1 MDFGQQEVAAL
12 GLRILYGTSQA
23 ALVEACVNEI
33 DSAGDP
39 FRAMLLVPEQTKAEA
54 ERLYLERTGRSGIL
68 LAEIL
73 SFSRLA
79 YRVLGEIGGLSRD
92 CVDTIGKSI
101 LLHSLLKEN
110 RSQLRSLGVG
120 AGRPGFVPQ
129 VAHVLGDLRRHGVEP
144 GPLRKAAESAHGE
157 DMAFSAKAEDLA
169 FLMEH
174 YSARMTDL
182 GLYDRED
189 DLWRLADAFGT
200 LKTEMDKKRGGGGD
214 LPWPVSRGEFLAST
228 SVWIAGFAQTRD
240 FTPQE
245 YAVLSGLVDVC
256 AQVTVTVCS
265 DAVPESIVSAEFGP
279 DAFRIGRRTAGRL
292 AARYRGTTARQVPSV
307 PAQPFDRIGL
317 AIVQGSDPP
326 ADPDLIPED
335 APAVTTAVFRGREE
349 EIRWV
354 AGEIRRLTLTCG
366 YRYTDISIGVSS
378 PAAYLAPLRAVFRE
392 FGLSPFI
399 DEPRPL
405 VGTPLYRFLRGLL
418 DLQVQDW
425 SLPAMTACLRSDFC
439 SIRRDE
445 ADLLE
450 NFYLSRGITGASRV
464 FDDRRYRA
472 GYDSLTVLPSSD
484 SEEDG
489 LEPEPD
495 ELAGDRH
502 GRKSSDTVV
511 AREAKRIRDRVLQPL
526 REFLKK
532 MAADPSCLGKCRLL
546 SDFLEAYGVRD
557 AVEKRAAGL
566 HASSEDEAA
575 ITLVRAWNSI
585 SRVLEQMSVIAGT
598 GRYGMEEFRDALAA
612 GMEGAQSGAIPPVI
626 DRIAVSGYARAG
638 FRRARAIFLLG
649 ADEDSFPGTA
659 APEGLLKDP
668 DRERISRQLDVR
680 LPSVLRDQ
688 VFADAALA
696 YGLMTAPADALYMT
710 VPANGRPPS
719 GYMDLLR
726 SVVPEGRHL
735 TVGPPDTQDPRIGA
749 RRPAHRYLLSASADP
764 TVLGDA
770 GRLAVLRALADTLGL
785 SEMEQERGRWHGWLE
800 EDRVTVQLPAGLVRA
815 ATGVQPTMSV
825 SQLERYSACPFAYFS
840 QYLIR
845 LQERDVWS
853 PQATDAGSVLHGI
866 LELAVRNLGEE
877 LSKARDDK
885 DRLATLERWNSLDFK
900 AFAGDCMRLIA
911 ERDGYGMF
919 YDAGIRAS
927 GGRRVLHLG
936 AASLRAVIGQFSVAG
951 VAPIHTEWHFG
962 TGDSANADALTL
974 NVRGV
979 RVTFRGVIDRVDRIN
994 RVAESDPGDPGTSD
1008 ASVNTFRI
1016 IDYKSGDIHFD
1027 PDKVFYGLSLQLP
1040 AYATAYRG
1048 LHPGFV
1054 PTEMGYFRFQAP
1066 VAAYAAHE
1074 GSREAV
1080 DSLERIDRQFKL
1092 HCTGLSPGEIEEVT
1106 CHTMGRM
1113 HALCGALLSG
1123 KADARPA
1130 RIGPAPAACRYC
1142 SYKALCGHEGKT
1154 FFHMKPLAEL
1164 VSSDVESKRMKKMI
1178 HMIRRTA
1185 AVED

>member
-1 MDFGQQEVAAL
+1 M

-23 ALVEACVNEI
+23 ALVEACVTEI

-54 ERLYLERTGRSGIL
+54 ERLYLERTGRTGIL

-79 YRVLGEIGGLSRD
+79 YRVLGEIGGLSREG
-92 CVDTIGKSI
+92 VDTIGKSI
-101 LLHSLLKEN
+101 LLHSLLKEH

-144 GPLRKAAESAHGE
+144 GPLRLAAESAHGE
-157 DMAFSAKAEDLA
+157 DRAFSAKAEDLA
-169 FLMEH
+169 FLMER

-189 DLWRLADAFGT
+189 DLWRLADALGT
-200 LKTEMDKKRGGGGD
+200 LKTETEKKRDRGGD

-256 AQVTVTVCS
+256 TQVTVTVCTDS
-265 DAVPESIVSAEFGP
+265 VPDKHEAAESGP
-279 DAFRIGRRTAGRL
+279 DTFRIGRRTAGRL
-292 AARYRGTTARQVPSV
+292 ASRYMGTATRQVPGDLD
-307 PAQPFDRIGL
+307 QPFDRIGL
-317 AIVQGSDPP
+317 AILQGSEAHACPVRLPP
-326 ADPDLIPED
+326 DKA
-335 APAVTTAVFRGREE
+335 AVTTAVFRGKEE
-349 EIRWV
+349 EIRWI

-366 YRYTDISIGVSS
+366 YRYSDISIGVSS
-378 PAAYLAPLRAVFRE
+378 PAAYLPSLRAVFRE
-392 FGLSPFI
+392 FALSPFI

-425 SLPAMTACLRSDFC
+425 SLPAITACLRSDFC
-439 SIRRDE
+439 RIQRDE

-450 NFYLSRGITGASRV
+450 NFCLSRGITGSSRV

-472 GYDSLTVLPSSD
+472 GFDSLTVLPLAD
-484 SEEDG
+484 AGEDG

-495 ELAGDRH
+495 ELAGERK
-502 GRKSSDTVV
+502 GRKGSDAAI
-511 AREAKRIRDRVLQPL
+511 AREAKRIRDHVLQPL
-526 REFLKK
+526 RDFLKK

-546 SDFLEAYGVRD
+546 RGFLEEYGVRKR
-557 AVEKRAAGL
+557 VEERAGRL
-566 HASSEDEAA
+566 HASGEDEAA

-585 SRVLEQMSVIAGT
+585 SRVLEQMSTIAGA

-626 DRIAVSGYARAG
+626 DRISVSGYARAG
-638 FRRARAIFLLG
+638 FRRARALFLLG

-696 YGLMTAPADALYMT
+696 FGLLTTPTDLLYMT
-710 VPANGRPPS
+710 VPAGGRPPS
-719 GYMDLLR
+719 GYLDLLR
-726 SVVPEGRHL
+726 RVVPEGRHM
-735 TVGPPDTQDPRIGA
+735 TIGPPDTQDPRIGA

-764 TVLGDA
+764 AVLADVN
-770 GRLAVLRALADTLGL
+770 RLSVLRALADTLDLSGL
-785 SEMEQERGRWHGWLE
+785 ERESGRWHGWLE
-800 EDRVTVQLPAGLVRA
+800 EDRVTARLPAALVRA
-815 ATGVQPTMSV
+815 ATGTQPRMSV
-825 SQLERYSACPFAYFS
+825 SQLERFSSCPYAYFS

-853 PQATDAGSVLHGI
+853 PQATDTGSVLHGI
-866 LELAVRNLGEE
+866 LELAVSTLGEE
-877 LSKARDDK
+877 LSRAK
-885 DRLATLERWNSLDFK
+885 DHEERLATLERWNVRDFK

-919 YDAGIRAS
+919 YDAGIRSA
-927 GGRRVLHLG
+927 GGRRVLRLG
-936 AASLRAVIGQFSVAG
+936 AASLRAAIRQFTEDGAV
-951 VAPIHTEWHFG
+951 PIHTEWHFG

-974 NVRGV
+974 NVQGV
-979 RVTFRGVIDRVDRIN
+979 RVSFRGVIDRVDYVEPGD
-994 RVAESDPGDPGTSD
+994 RVNTVDPGEPVDTIDPGD
-1008 ASVNTFRI
+1008 AFRI
-1016 IDYKSGDIHFD
+1016 VDYKSGDIHFD

-1040 AYATAYRG
+1040 AYAAAYRG
-1048 LHPGFV
+1048 LHPGSV
-1054 PTEMGYFRFQAP
+1054 PTEMAYFRFQAP
-1066 VAAYAAHE
+1066 VASYAAHE
-1074 GSREAV
+1074 GNRDTG
-1080 DSLERIDRQFKL
+1080 DSQERIDRQFKL
-1092 HCTGLSPGEIEEVT
+1092 QRTGLSPGEIEEVT
-1106 CHTMGRM
+1106 CHTLGRM

-1142 SYKALCGHEGKT
+1142 SYKAICGHEGKAY
-1154 FFHMKPLAEL
+1154 FHMKPLAEL
-1164 VSSDVESKRMKKMI
+1164 VPGDVESKRMKKMI
-1178 HMIRRTA
+1178 HAIRQTA
-1185 AVED
+1185 AGED